1 MIEKD
6 VINNFYPTN
15 AKKCRYHLRKYT
27 EDKKL
32 KNDVYFKFGLFVG
45 IAFCLVL
52 LILII
57 RYEGLLDTDSKS
69 GVFAKLF
76 PCFRGLALLLIYYWY
91 ISLDL
96 VGWNYFRIN
105 YKIYLGFNHHFSTV
119 PEVLKRVSWFTAFF
133 LILFVLYILQ
143 TEMIFN
149 ILIPTELLPIILWGV
164 FFIYIFTPTK
174 TEWNGAGRRWMYR
187 MLYGAWI
194 GHFFKYESR
203 YTFFLD

>member
-57 RYEGLLDTDSKS
+57 RYEGLLDTNSNS

-119 PEVLKRVSWFTAFF
+119 PEALKRVSWFTAFF
-133 LILFVLYILQ
+133 LILFVLYIL
-143 TEMIFN
+143 
-149 ILIPTELLPIILWGV
+149 
-164 FFIYIFTPTK
+164 
-174 TEWNGAGRRWMYR
+174 
-187 MLYGAWI
+187 
-194 GHFFKYESR
+194 
-203 YTFFLD
+203 